1 MPRFGSVYS
10 SLGVFTLLLVL
21 LGCSAPPPN
30 VQPPEPP
37 VVTVAYPVLKDLQP
51 FADSIGRIVAI
62 DDVVI
67 TPEVSGMIIQARF
80 TEGSLVKKKDILY
93 EIDPIPYQAAYDKWV
108 AEAKNAEKQLELA
121 NLEARRV
128 EQGGIA
134 VTKAEYDKTM
144 NQKSIAESNL
154 KKYLAEVKTAKFN
167 LEKTKIEAP
176 ISGRISRFMKTVGN
190 VVTPSTP
197 LTKIVSIDPI
207 YAVWDVDEQTSLHY
221 RKLIYIDKVI
231 PDPREKPLKCWIR
244 LKSDNNFV
252 REGFVNYIDP
262 EVSRDSATR
271 PIRGQFDNP
280 DGFMTPGD
288 SVRVRV
294 EAGPT
299 RQAIMIPEGAVGSQQ
314 SKKFVY
320 IVQADDVV
328 MQREIELGEVRD
340 GWQVVESG
348 LTTKDKIVVN
358 GLLRVRPGIKVK
370 PVMDEKANPEKK

>member
-1 MPRFGSVYS
+1 MPRSGPFYS
-10 SLGVFTLLLVL
+10 CLGVFTLSIVL

-67 TPEVSGMIIQARF
+67 TPEVSGMLTKINF
-80 TEGSLVKKKDILY
+80 TEGSIVKKNDILY
-93 EIDPIPYQAAYDKWV
+93 EIDPIPYQASYDKAV
-108 AEAKNAEKQLELA
+108 SEVKNAESQLELA

-128 EQGGIA
+128 EQGGVA
-134 VTKAEYDKTM
+134 VTKTEYDKAM

-154 KKYLAEVKTAKFN
+154 KKNQAEVRNAKFN
-167 LEKTKIEAP
+167 LEKTKIMAP
-176 ISGRISRFMKTVGN
+176 VDGRISRFMKTVGN
-190 VVTPSTP
+190 VVTPTTQ

-207 YAVWDVDEQTSLHY
+207 YAVWDVDETTSLHY

-244 LKSDNNFV
+244 LKSDNEFV
-252 REGFVNYIDP
+252 REGFVNFIDP

-271 PIRGQFDNP
+271 PIRGQFKNP

-299 RQAIMIPEGAVGSQQ
+299 RQAIMIPESSVGSQQ

-320 IVQADDVV
+320 IVQADDTV
-328 MQREIELGEVRD
+328 MQREIEVGEVRD

-358 GLLRVRPGIKVK
+358 GLLRVRPGLKVK
-370 PVMDEKANPEKK
+370 PVMDEKAAPEKK